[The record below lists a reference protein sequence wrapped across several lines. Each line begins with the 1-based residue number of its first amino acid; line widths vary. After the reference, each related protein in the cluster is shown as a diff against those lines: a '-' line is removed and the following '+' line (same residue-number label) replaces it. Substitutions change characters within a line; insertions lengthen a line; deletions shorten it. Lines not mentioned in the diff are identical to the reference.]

1 MLEEF
6 VQVLAYHVEKK
17 HGAFSMNKFWSHF
30 YGVGFVLKM
39 AHVDSLCHKLSYY
52 SFYFPEATD
61 SQTGGIY
68 VESTGLSADNQ
79 NFA

>member
-1 MLEEF
+1 
-6 VQVLAYHVEKK
+6 
-17 HGAFSMNKFWSHF
+17 
-30 YGVGFVLKM
+30 M